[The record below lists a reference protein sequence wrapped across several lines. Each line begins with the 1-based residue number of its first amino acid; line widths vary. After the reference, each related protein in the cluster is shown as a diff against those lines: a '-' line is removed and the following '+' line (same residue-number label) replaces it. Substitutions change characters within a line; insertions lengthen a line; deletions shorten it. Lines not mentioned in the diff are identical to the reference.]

1 MTTGEPRWTIAE
13 LGARVSAALADTE
26 YQPPSNGQVRAVPD
40 LRTIRYYT
48 TIGLLD
54 RPAAM
59 RGRTAL
65 YGPRHLL
72 QLVAVKRLQAEGRSL
87 SEVQAELTGLD
98 DRGLAAIA
106 RVSDARATEATGLAR
121 ADAAT
126 ADAAEP
132 APREARFWAAA
143 PAPALAGAAA
153 SRRGL
158 GGAAPSARIAQA
170 APAPI
175 SAIAAMAKIELAPG
189 VSLMIEATGATGEPA
204 QIARAIDPIALARA
218 AAPLLDALRRHGL
231 VREDHELEE
240 ETE

>member
-106 RVSDARATEATGLAR
+106 RVSAARAAEATAASPVT
-121 ADAAT
+121 ADMAT
-126 ADAAEP
+126 ADADAAEQ

-143 PAPALAGAAA
+143 PAPALALAAAAAA
-153 SRRGL
+153 SPPVPAGTAR
-158 GGAAPSARIAQA
+158 AARIAPAA
-170 APAPI
+170 APIP
-175 SAIAAMAKIELAPG
+175 AIAAMAKIELGPG
-189 VSLMIEATGATGEPA
+189 VSLMIE
-204 QIARAIDPIALARA
+204 
-218 AAPLLDALRRHGL
+218 
-231 VREDHELEE
+231 
-240 ETE
+240 